1 MSGPLTIDKR
11 DGGVVLTLN
20 RPEKRNA
27 LSAEL
32 VEDLI
37 AAIDAAHAQ
46 GVEVIVLRGEGKN
59 LSAGFDFSGWDH
71 ASEGDLVLRF
81 LRIEMLLD
89 KLARSPAV
97 TIACAHGR
105 NFGAG
110 VDLFGA
116 CKRRIAEADA
126 SFRMPGLNFGLVLGT
141 RRFAACVGRD
151 AAREIQSSTRTF
163 DASQAQ
169 QLGFVTQTTPSADWP
184 ELIEAECAR
193 TPDPTRALLHG
204 ALDDNDNDSD
214 RDLAQLA
221 RSAATP
227 GLKSRIAAYLAPK
240 N

>member
-1 MSGPLTIDKR
+1 MSESLSIDER

-20 RPEKRNA
+20 RPDKRNA

-32 VEDLI
+32 VEALI
-37 AAIDAAHAQ
+37 QAVDAAHADSA
-46 GVEVIVLRGEGKN
+46 EVIVLRGEGKN
-59 LSAGFDFSGWDH
+59 FSAGFDFSGWKD

-81 LRIEMLLD
+81 VRIEMLLD
-89 KLARSPAV
+89 KIARSPAV

-126 SFRMPGLNFGLVLGT
+126 TFRMPGLNFGLVLGT

-163 DASQAQ
+163 DAAEAQ
-169 QLGFVTQTTPSADWP
+169 RLGFVTEAASIDDWSA
-184 ELIEAECAR
+184 LIEAECTR
-193 TPDPTRALLHG
+193 TPDPTRALLNA
-204 ALDDNDNDSD
+204 ALDDDGSD

-221 RSAATP
+221 RSAALP

-240 N
+240 D